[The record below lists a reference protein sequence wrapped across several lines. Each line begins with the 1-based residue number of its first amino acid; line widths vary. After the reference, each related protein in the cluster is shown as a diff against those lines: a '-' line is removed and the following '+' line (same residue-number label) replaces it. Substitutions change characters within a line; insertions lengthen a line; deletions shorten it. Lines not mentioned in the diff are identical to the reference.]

1 MCGFGT
7 DKGEGVQNTQKLTD
21 VKDVKVTQED
31 SQGTNMGQLKE
42 DKIREGLSNPAPNL
56 ISSVPIFSTEF

>member
-31 SQGTNMGQLKE
+31 SQGTNMEQLKE
-42 DKIREGLSNPAPNL
+42 EKLWEGLSHLAQNL
-56 ISSVPIFSTEF
+56 ISSVPVFAPEF